1 MALDLKLNISTTE
14 DCKNLVIEDV
24 TGVYNETSNPG
35 GWGGFNI
42 DGNRNDCNM
51 QVYLITYHFIDGEQY
66 TTPISLVNFEST
78 VYYPAEDTY
87 RAFKISVPSYDI
99 STEIANSSTIPESY
113 DPIQEVVEDGLYTVV
128 VNLQNNKINYRDQFE
143 FTFRSICNSQKVVE
157 KMMGSVNLG
166 CEDCDD
172 TDIERAL
179 LAKSLFENIKNMR

>member
-35 GWGGFNI
+35 GWGSFNI

-128 VNLQNNKINYRDQFE
+128 VNLQNNNINYRDQFE